1 MYVISANIPRERG
14 HFFAEKFRCLFVAIE
29 TLSKRPRKITGR
41 DASVIVAIS
50 KAGSRHTIYA
60 LFDGK
65 ALFDLPKAFVALCHV
80 MLRDHHT

>member
-41 DASVIVAIS
+41 DASVIVVS
-50 KAGSRHTIYA
+50 GSNI
-60 LFDGK
+60 
-65 ALFDLPKAFVALCHV
+65 
-80 MLRDHHT
+80 